1 VGRRPRK
8 HVTDDLVFASM
19 LLDAGAVLAFA
30 QDRPEVRR
38 WLEQA
43 ETHGVDP
50 RVALVTIAEVFRDRP
65 AGGRVQWVLSR
76 LDEEPFTVKHAQ
88 DAGRL
93 LGATGS
99 GDRTIDAIVAATALR
114 MPRPVAVL
122 TSDPKDLARLLEG
135 QRRVIVAKV

>member
-1 VGRRPRK
+1 MGRRPRK

-30 QDRPEVRR
+30 EDRPQVRR
-38 WLEQA
+38 WLERA

-76 LDEEPFTVKHAQ
+76 LDEEPFTVKHARIRSPA
-88 DAGRL
+88 AGCDRQRGSDDRRHRGRN
-93 LGATGS
+93 GA
-99 GDRTIDAIVAATALR
+99 ANA
-114 MPRPVAVL
+114 RPIAVL

-135 QRRVIVAKV
+135 QRQVIVATV

>member
-1 VGRRPRK
+1 
-8 HVTDDLVFASM
+8 
-19 LLDAGAVLAFA
+19 
-30 QDRPEVRR
+30 
-38 WLEQA
+38 
-43 ETHGVDP
+43 
-50 RVALVTIAEVFRDRP
+50 
-65 AGGRVQWVLSR
+65 VLSR